1 VIVIV
6 RREVAVARTSA
17 VLDGIARPRRP
28 VLGIHVDVDDRGSRA
43 ELEAQAA
50 GDGQWLQSATYHAYM
65 GRAVHGRDAKHRQSR
80 SRGFEDTSFGSPATG
95 DPVPDSRFVD
105 GLRGRIHPRIGNPVP
120 SAESSAYT
128 FGLIS
133 RCAIAMKI
141 GELAEATGTQI
152 ETIHFYERARLL
164 TAPARS
170 GGNYRIYEEAHVQRL
185 SFIRRCRSLDMN
197 LEEIHVLLRFRDAP
211 AENCSEV
218 SDLLDGHIGHVAA
231 RMRELRKLDKDLRSL
246 RDLCAVARDAGHCG
260 ILNELSSV
268 ARSAASQAASRV
280 GQVHGTSA
288 KQRSSRQTVSAK

>member
-1 VIVIV
+1 MRSIAKVG
-6 RREVAVARTSA
+6 RAGLRTPRSGA
-17 VLDGIARPRRP
+17 PRQATPSQTVGSLTGFGDGFIR
-28 VLGIHVDVDDRGSRA
+28 
-43 ELEAQAA
+43 ELETLYPVQSQAPI
-50 GDGQWLQSATYHAYM
+50 L
-65 GRAVHGRDAKHRQSR
+65 
-80 SRGFEDTSFGSPATG
+80 
-95 DPVPDSRFVD
+95 
-105 GLRGRIHPRIGNPVP
+105 
-120 SAESSAYT
+120 

-288 KQRSSRQTVSAK
+288 KQRSSRQTVPAK